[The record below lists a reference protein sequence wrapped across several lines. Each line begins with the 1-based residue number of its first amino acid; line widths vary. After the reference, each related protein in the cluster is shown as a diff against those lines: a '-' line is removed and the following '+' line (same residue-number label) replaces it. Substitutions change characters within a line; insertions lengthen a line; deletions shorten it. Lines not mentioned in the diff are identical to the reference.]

1 MLNNQFI
8 SPIIYNELLSRLASL
23 ENEIKLLKE
32 ENKNLKNEI
41 NILKESSIREKLDTL
56 YPKDL
61 KFNNIFFDKN
71 GYLLNTEDSFQFGSY
86 KKYKEGKYCIIY
98 YGINLSKLFY
108 DCYDDE
114 GKNILNIS
122 LVFKSSDK
130 YVYDVFI
137 PENNKCI
144 EFRVKENKNF
154 NSLIEK
160 LKFSGININ

>member
-8 SPIIYNELLSRLASL
+8 SPIIYDELLSRLTSL

-41 NILKESSIREKLDTL
+41 KDTL

-71 GYLLNTEDSFQFGSY
+71 GYLLNTEDSWQYGPY

-98 YGINLSKLFY
+98 YGSNLSKLIY
-108 DCYDDE
+108 DCCDDE
-114 GKNILNIS
+114 GKNLLNIS
-122 LVFKSSDK
+122 LIFKSSDK

-144 EFRVKENKNF
+144 EFRAKGNKNC

-160 LKFSGININ
+160 I